1 MAKFL
6 IIGATGTVGR
16 ASTKALR
23 QDPSNHLVLFARHA
37 TQRLRS
43 DAQQT
48 VIDGDALRLADLLP
62 AMQNVDGVLIAVSGP
77 IDKITQQVVYA
88 MQQAQITHLV
98 LISSVGIYNEV
109 PANIPTDNLDDS
121 TILPRYRRAADIV
134 EASDLD
140 YTVLRPGWFTDGPI
154 NYQMT
159 QKGEPFG
166 GMYISV
172 SSIADVVRRAF
183 TEPEFGHHQ
192 SIGLNTPEH

>member
-1 MAKFL
+1 MSKFL

-16 ASTKALR
+16 ATTKALR
-23 QDPSNHLVLFARHA
+23 KDTSNQLVLFARHA

-43 DAQQT
+43 DHQQT
-48 VIDGDALRLADLLP
+48 VIDGDALRLADLLN
-62 AMQNVDGVLIAVSGP
+62 AMKGVDGVLIAVSGP
-77 IDKITQQVVYA
+77 IDKITQQVVYV
-88 MQQAQITHLV
+88 MQQAHITRVV

-121 TILPRYRRAADIV
+121 AILPRYRRSADIV
-134 EASDLD
+134 EASDLN

-159 QKGEPFG
+159 KKGEPFG
-166 GMYISV
+166 GMYVSV

-183 TEPEFGHHQ
+183 TEPDFGHRQ
-192 SIGLNTPEH
+192 SIGLNTPEA